1 MFKMH
6 GWDQECRTHM
16 HNSLGLLLAKMHKK
30 YSNKIGEGPLFKS
43 DPIANLPTFSSP
55 ASNNARNNNSSRPLK
70 RIENCTAWTLLSPT
84 PGTAIFPALG
94 WMRWGEASDIKSFEV
109 HQLKATKNP
118 NIWSLGC
125 SLLAGASGI
134 AWIWP
139 LACLNVST
147 GLNLGWLQRIELLQV
162 AISKRKRIG
171 NYPVQRHLPTRS
183 YQCAA
188 LTGITKQESRACH
201 SCCWHNGL
209 EKLQKNQWKRGRSKC
224 SFQSFIMPAVR
235 EGERNSTF

>member
-1 MFKMH
+1 MNQN
-6 GWDQECRTHM
+6 GVSHM
-16 HNSLGLLLAKMHKK
+16 QILPPKVWTMLENGVRIGLWSRFRASLFYSWNHNA
-30 YSNKIGEGPLFKS
+30 SNHTWRVLFKS

-118 NIWSLGC
+118 NIWSLGVFFAC
-125 SLLAGASGI
+125 WSIRYCLNLAI
-134 AWIWP
+134 
-139 LACLNVST
+139 ACLNVST

-171 NYPVQRHLPTRS
+171 NYPVQRHLPTRT

-209 EKLQKNQWKRGRSKC
+209 EKLQKNQ
-224 SFQSFIMPAVR
+224 
-235 EGERNSTF
+235 